1 MNAYTHIFTHTCTHT
16 HTHAYIYIYMHKYT
30 CIATHIHTYVYIHTH
45 THYSIQTYIHTYVCL
60 CIYWWEQTVV
70 ILALCQR
77 DHNDSLSFFSFFLSS
92 LIRQLSDRA
101 PTTNPL
107 ASLIYF
113 LIWQNPF
120 PIALSRNTSFR
131 ELHRDVPKIQSG
143 YVGLFKVRRKIK
155 LMDNIY
161 ILLALLHKI
170 CPSHWFHNVIWHLI
184 FR

>member
-1 MNAYTHIFTHTCTHT
+1 MHINTHT
-16 HTHAYIYIYMHKYT
+16 HTYIYLY
-30 CIATHIHTYVYIHTH
+30 IHEYIHTH
-45 THYSIQTYIHTYVCL
+45 THTHPHTHTHTHQYTRTYVHL
-60 CIYWWEQTVV
+60 CIYWREQTVV

-77 DHNDSLSFFSFFLSS
+77 DPNDSLPFFLFFLSS
-92 LIRQLSDRA
+92 NIGQLSDRT

-131 ELHRDVPKIQSG
+131 ELHRDVPQIHSG
-143 YVGLFKVRRKIK
+143 YFGLFKVRRKIK
-155 LMDNIY
+155 LMDSIY

-170 CPSHWFHNVIWHLI
+170 CPFHWLHNVI
-184 FR
+184 